1 MLNETDSIEDHVY
14 EHRSMQRYALISVME
29 QPSINLRHVEKGPK
43 PNVDCYELHNLIY
56 PEGIECSA
64 FTEIKSGELCGI
76 FFIHGHVTDGQVLL
90 LQAGK
95 LISRYL
101 EEQGLHFCSLI
112 SDTKYHFLNFKGRTE
127 N

>member
-1 MLNETDSIEDHVY
+1 MNTLHAKICADQCDGTAQYQSETCK
-14 EHRSMQRYALISVME
+14 
-29 QPSINLRHVEKGPK
+29 KGPK

-64 FTEIKSGELCGI
+64 FTEMKSGELCGI

-101 EEQGLHFCSLI
+101 EERQGLHFCSLI
-112 SDTKYHFLNFKGRTE
+112 LIPSITF
-127 N
+127 